1 METNTLKIYRYIL
14 LLACYSQLS
23 HASVSLGSSTGI
35 FGKITGFFQ
44 QIVDFLGGAGTL
56 FVVFIGASAAIGL
69 WVFAPKQAS
78 EAIAWFFRICIGAIL
93 LFSLGTFI
101 TWLGSF

>member
-1 METNTLKIYRYIL
+1 MKLYRYIL
-14 LLACYSQLS
+14 LLACYSQFS
-23 HASVSLGSSTGI
+23 HASVNLGSSTGI
-35 FGKITGFFQ
+35 FGKFTSFFQ
-44 QIVDFLGGAGTL
+44 TIVDFLGGAGTL

-69 WVFAPKQAS
+69 WVFAPKEAS
-78 EAIAWFFRICIGAIL
+78 VAIAWLFRICVGAIL